1 MLQVQEAVKLSLTT
15 FTQLFSNEDL
25 KDLRLE
31 EVSLSPDDAN
41 WLVTVSY
48 LNPDYDA
55 EPEIKP
61 SGSTGLAALM
71 GSYRAVSRRLQKTIK
86 LRAENGD
93 FVGIKAEWEN

>member
-1 MLQVQEAVKLSLTT
+1 MLQVQEAVKRSLTT
-15 FTQLFSNEDL
+15 FVELFSDADL

-48 LNPDYDA
+48 KNPDYGA
-55 EPEIKP
+55 EPEPNP
-61 SGSTGLAALM
+61 SETTGLAALL
-71 GSYRAVSRRLQKTIK
+71 GGHRLVSRRLQKTIK

-93 FVGIKAEWEN
+93 FVGIKTEWEN